1 MIVKHV
7 SLSYCCVFALG
18 VCYSDSLKQK
28 FEENVNGLAQDGGGV
43 QRREEQKI
51 HIWEMWT

>member
-28 FEENVNGLAQDGGGV
+28 FEINVNGHAQDGGGV

-51 HIWEMWT
+51 HI